1 MSIPTAA
8 LWIGT
13 YPTAGNAPGTGEGIW
28 RVGIGPS
35 GKFAGGELVVQAA
48 SPSFLALDPSGRTL
62 LAVTEREPGRL
73 TSFRVSDAGTL
84 SPASAALSGGSG
96 PCHVVA
102 TDTVAWV
109 ANYTDGVAAA
119 VPLADDGG
127 LRAPRTFS
135 HAGSGPV
142 EDRQEGPHAHFTHVW
157 GDRVLVADLGTD
169 ELRTYPLDGGVPDGV
184 EPSGTASPSGT
195 AEPSGGTVAAVLPPG
210 TGPRHL
216 VELADGTILVAG
228 ELDCRLHVLVPAEPG
243 RLEHV
248 GSVAITGRT
257 LPDGT
262 AGFPSHISVAGDLVH
277 VGVRGPDVLSVLQ
290 VREAPAGADGPGVVG
305 HLVVEHVSD
314 VDLGAGAWPRHH
326 AVLADGGV
334 VVVAAQNTDELIAV
348 RLDRASG
355 TGEIT
360 DRLELPVPACVL
372 EA

>member
-28 RVGIGPS
+28 RVGIDPS

-84 SPASAALSGGSG
+84 SPASAAASGGSG

-109 ANYTDGVAAA
+109 ANYTDGIAAV
-119 VPLADDGG
+119 VPLAGDGG

-142 EDRQEGPHAHFTHVW
+142 EDRQEGPHAHFVHVW
-157 GDRVLVADLGTD
+157 GDRVLVSDLGTD
-169 ELRTYPLDGGVPDGV
+169 ELRTYPLDGGGAQGGA
-184 EPSGTASPSGT
+184 EPSAT
-195 AEPSGGTVAAVLPPG
+195 AEPSGGAVAAVLPPG

-216 VELADGTILVAG
+216 VELPDGTILVVG
-228 ELDCRLHVLVPAEPG
+228 ELDCRLHVLVPAGPG

-257 LPDGT
+257 MPDGA
-262 AGFPSHISVAGDLVH
+262 AGYPSHITVAGDLVH
-277 VGVRGPDVLSVLQ
+277 VGVRGPDVLSVLR
-290 VREAPAGADGPGVVG
+290 VRAASGDDAVPGAVG
-305 HLVVEHVSD
+305 HLVIENVSD
-314 VDLGAGAWPRHH
+314 VPLGAGAWPRHH
-326 AVLADGGV
+326 AVLADGDL
-334 VVVAAQNTDELIAV
+334 VVVAAQNTDELVAI
-348 RLDRASG
+348 RLDRVSG
-355 TGEIT
+355 KGEIT

>member
-13 YPTAGNAPGTGEGIW
+13 YPTAGEAPGTGEGIW
-28 RVGIGPS
+28 RVGIGPN

-48 SPSFLALDPSGRTL
+48 SPSFLALDPTGRTL

-84 SPASAALSGGSG
+84 SPASAAASGGSG

-102 TDTVAWV
+102 TETVAWV
-109 ANYTDGVAAA
+109 ANYTDGVAAV

-127 LRAPRTFS
+127 LRAPRTFP

-169 ELRTYPLDGGVPDGV
+169 ELRTYPLDG
-184 EPSGTASPSGT
+184 SGPADDPES
-195 AEPSGGTVAAVLPPG
+195 SGGRTAAVLPPG

-216 VELADGTILVAG
+216 VELPDGTILVVG
-228 ELDCRLHVLVPAEPG
+228 ELDCRLHVLVHAGPG

-257 LPDGT
+257 MADGA
-262 AGFPSHISVAGDLVH
+262 AGFPSHITVAGDLVH
-277 VGVRGPDVLSVLQ
+277 VGVRGPDVLSVLR
-290 VREAPAGADGPGVVG
+290 VRDAAASADGPGDGPGVVG
-305 HLVVEHVSD
+305 HLVIENVSD

-334 VVVAAQNTDELIAV
+334 VVVAAQNTDELISV

-355 TGEIT
+355 KGEVT

-372 EA
+372 VA

>member
-13 YPTAGNAPGTGEGIW
+13 YPTAGDAPGTGEGIW
-28 RVGIGPS
+28 RVDIDPS
-35 GKFAGGELVVQAA
+35 GRFAGGELVVQAA

-73 TSFRVSDAGTL
+73 TSFRVSDAGEL
-84 SPASAALSGGSG
+84 SPASAAASGGSG

-102 TDTVAWV
+102 TATVAWV

-142 EDRQEGPHAHFTHVW
+142 ADRQEGPHAHFTHVW
-157 GDRVLVADLGTD
+157 GDRVLVSDLGTD
-169 ELRTYPLDGGVPDGV
+169 ELRTYPLDAGEEV
-184 EPSGTASPSGT
+184 GTT
-195 AEPSGGTVAAVLPPG
+195 TVAAVLPPG

-228 ELDCRLHVLVPAEPG
+228 ELDCRLHVLVPAGPG

-257 LPDGT
+257 MPDGA
-262 AGFPSHISVAGDLVH
+262 AGYPSHISVAGDLVH
-277 VGVRGPDVLSVLQ
+277 VGVRGPDVLSVLR

-305 HLVVEHVSD
+305 HLVVENVSD

-326 AVLADGGV
+326 AVLADGAV

-355 TGEIT
+355 AGEVV

>member
-1 MSIPTAA
+1 M
-8 LWIGT
+8 
-13 YPTAGNAPGTGEGIW
+13 
-28 RVGIGPS
+28 
-35 GKFAGGELVVQAA
+35 
-48 SPSFLALDPSGRTL
+48 
-62 LAVTEREPGRL
+62 TEREPGRL

-84 SPASAALSGGSG
+84 SPASAAASGGSG

-109 ANYTDGVAAA
+109 ANYTDGVAA
-119 VPLADDGG
+119 VLPLADDGG

-142 EDRQEGPHAHFTHVW
+142 LDRQEGPHAHFVHVW
-157 GDRVLVADLGTD
+157 GDRVLVSDLGTD
-169 ELRTYPLDGGVPDGV
+169 ELRTYPLDGGGVPGGAD
-184 EPSGTASPSGT
+184 PSGTADPSD
-195 AEPSGGTVAAVLPPG
+195 GTVAAVLPPG

-228 ELDCRLHVLVPAEPG
+228 ELDCRLHVLVPAGPG

-257 LPDGT
+257 MPDGA
-262 AGFPSHISVAGDLVH
+262 AGYPSHISVAGDLVH
-277 VGVRGPDVLSVLQ
+277 VGVRGPDVLSVLR
-290 VREAPAGADGPGVVG
+290 VREAPAGADGPGVALPREASSLRSGSSRGPQAVG
-305 HLVVEHVSD
+305 HLVVENVSD

-355 TGEIT
+355 KGEIL

-372 EA
+372 VA

>member
-28 RVGIGPS
+28 RVGIGPD

-84 SPASAALSGGSG
+84 SPASAAASGGSG

-157 GDRVLVADLGTD
+157 GDRVLVSDLGTD
-169 ELRTYPLDGGVPDGV
+169 ELRTYPLDGGG
-184 EPSGTASPSGT
+184 ASD
-195 AEPSGGTVAAVLPPG
+195 GTVAAVLPPG

-228 ELDCRLHVLVPAEPG
+228 ELDCRLHALVPAGPG

-257 LPDGT
+257 MPDGA
-262 AGFPSHISVAGDLVH
+262 AGYPSHISVAGDLVH
-277 VGVRGPDVLSVLQ
+277 VGVRGPDVLSVLR
-290 VREAPAGADGPGVVG
+290 VREAQAGGADGPGVVG

-355 TGEIT
+355 KGEIT